1 MTEVAKSVCGTK
13 NVTEVTKNVT
23 EVTKNVCGTKNMTE
37 VTKSVTEVTENVT
50 KVAKNVPGE
59 NRA

>member
-1 MTEVAKSVCGTK
+1 MTEVTKKVCVTK
-13 NVTEVTKNVT
+13 KLTEVTKNVT